1 MKKQFRFKKPSTVKK
16 SNPKSNM
23 LFKLINKN
31 KSELPF
37 NNFAEYYI
45 GPDVEVNGECK
56 TDQDI
61 YIDGKF
67 KGSIDTSG
75 LIELAKNSKIN
86 ADIKARTAIIEGNY
100 SGNAIVSD
108 ELHLTS
114 CSTANGNL
122 NAPNLII
129 DKGAI
134 VNAKIKMERN

>member
-1 MKKQFRFKKPSTVKK
+1 MIFK
-16 SNPKSNM
+16 
-23 LFKLINKN
+23 FINRN
-31 KSELPF
+31 RTELPF

-45 GPDVEVNGECK
+45 GPDVEVKGDCK

-67 KGSIDTSG
+67 IGSIDTSG

-86 ADIKARTAIIEGNY
+86 ADIKARTAIIEGTY

-122 NAPNLII
+122 HAPNLII